1 MCLPSFEMC
10 SGSRESISSRFW
22 STVIET
28 ALQKGGGK
36 AEFCGKQLE
45 FCLTP
50 LDLIL
55 KFAAEEQMST
65 LVGARV

>member
-1 MCLPSFEMC
+1 
-10 SGSRESISSRFW
+10 
-22 STVIET
+22 VIEKG
-28 ALQKGGGK
+28 LRKGGGK
-36 AEFCGKQLE
+36 AGFCGKPEE

-50 LDLIL
+50 LELIL